1 MINSRQ
7 AAVIKKDIW
16 SVTSNKSLMT
26 GLIILPIIF
35 SVFLPALFVLM
46 LHFAPEQLDDI
57 ETILDMLPAGMISDD
72 LSHTF
77 LIFLLDYVL
86 PIFFI
91 LIPILVST
99 ITAASSFA
107 GEKEKRTL
115 ETLLYSPL
123 SLSQIYQSKVWASFL
138 LSMALTFASFIV
150 MLIVVEVC
158 LLLTSGSMILPGISW
173 LITLLVVSPT
183 ASLLAV
189 ALIVIG
195 SAKAKTMEDAQQRA
209 ALFIMP
215 IIVLMVCQ
223 FTGFMLV
230 NELIL
235 LAMGALMGAVS
246 FFMMKRSM
254 RNFTY
259 EKLLK

>member
-7 AAVIKKDIW
+7 AAVIKKDIR
-16 SVTSNKSLMT
+16 SVTSNKSFMT
-26 GLIILPIIF
+26 GLIILPVMF
-35 SVFLPALFVLM
+35 SVLLPALFVLL
-46 LHFAPEQLDDI
+46 LHFAPEQMDDI
-57 ETILDMLPAGMISDD
+57 EMILDMLPAGMVTDD
-72 LSHTF
+72 LSRTF
-77 LIFLLDYVL
+77 LIFMLDYVL
-86 PIFFI
+86 PTFFI
-91 LIPILVST
+91 MIPILVST
-99 ITAASSFA
+99 ITAASSFV

-123 SLSQIYQSKVWASFL
+123 SLAQIYQAKVWASFL
-138 LSMALTFASFIV
+138 LSMAFTFASFIL
-150 MLIVVEVC
+150 MLIVVEGC

-195 SAKAKTMEDAQQRA
+195 SAKAKTIEEAQQRA
-209 ALFIMP
+209 ALVIIP
-215 IIVLMVCQ
+215 IIVLLISQ
-223 FTGFMLV
+223 FTGLMLISA
-230 NELIL
+230 LLL
-235 LAMGALMGAVS
+235 LAVGVVLGVLS
-246 FFMMKRSM
+246 FLMMKRSM